1 MLMLQ
6 TDILLELNNLTVSLL
21 SEMQSIRISKEWAWD
36 QGSMLTDTILTETI
50 LIPSVVYLFFIMRE
64 GKLETDIL
72 PREGGWS

>member
-1 MLMLQ
+1 
-6 TDILLELNNLTVSLL
+6 
-21 SEMQSIRISKEWAWD
+21 MQSIRISKEWAWD

-50 LIPSVVYLFFIMRE
+50 PIPSVVYLFFIMRE